1 MCCRD
6 RRNVTTVFISTP
18 NTSDFD
24 KHFKPFLAA
33 CKTYHVHRFIKLSYF
48 HALRSKAENP
58 TKYFGDPD
66 YLVSQ
71 DHFHD
76 IPLVH
81 QHALCDGDLIVGGYD
96 CTVLFASHLMSNV
109 LVYQGAT
116 VKEEQKFYGASG
128 GKGVNYVSPND
139 VAYAAVV
146 AILGEK

>member
-1 MCCRD
+1 M
-6 RRNVTTVFISTP
+6 
-18 NTSDFD
+18 
-24 KHFKPFLAA
+24 
-33 CKTYHVHRFIKLSYF
+33 
-48 HALRSKAENP
+48 
-58 TKYFGDPD
+58 
-66 YLVSQ
+66 
-71 DHFHD
+71 
-76 IPLVH
+76 
-81 QHALCDGDLIVGGYD
+81 IVGGYD